1 MRKSLY
7 ILLLIALTLNACKRD
22 PSYIFEVN
30 DVAVTAS
37 AGEKN
42 RLKTDIE
49 FVSIAHAD
57 IFGSSISSNYL
68 ENIVTTYKSF
78 GDKSLV
84 IEMIIRKFIDD
95 GGTNITAIDRSSKT
109 SIESFVINTYKK
121 LYNREPDAFEK
132 WYLSDLIA
140 NDDVINAE
148 IVYFSMM
155 TANEYRYY

>member
-1 MRKSLY
+1 MRTVIY
-7 ILLLIALTLNACKRD
+7 ILIIIVFSACKRD

-30 DVAVTAS
+30 DVAVSAS
-37 AGEKN
+37 TGEKN

-49 FVSIAHAD
+49 FVSIAHTD
-57 IFGSSISSNYL
+57 IFGSNISSNDL

-78 GDKSLV
+78 GDKSLT

-95 GGTNITAIDRSSKT
+95 GGSNITPIDKSSNT
-109 SIESFVINTYKK
+109 SIELFVMETYKK

-132 WYLSDLIA
+132 WYLSDLIT

>member
-1 MRKSLY
+1 MLSS
-7 ILLLIALTLNACKRD
+7 CKRD

-30 DVAVTAS
+30 DVTVTAS
-37 AGEKN
+37 TGEKN

-49 FVSIAHAD
+49 FVSIAHTD
-57 IFGSSISSNYL
+57 IFGSNISSNNL

-78 GDKSLV
+78 GDKSLT

>member
-1 MRKSLY
+1 MKYLIY
-7 ILLLIALTLNACKRD
+7 ILLIVLSSCKRD

-30 DVAVTAS
+30 DVTVTAS

-49 FVSIAHAD
+49 FVSIAHTD
-57 IFGSSISSNYL
+57 IFGSNISSNNL

-78 GDKSLV
+78 GDKSLT

>member
-1 MRKSLY
+1 MRYIIY
-7 ILLLIALTLNACKRD
+7 ILLLIVLSSCKRD

-30 DVAVTAS
+30 DVTVTAS
-37 AGEKN
+37 TGEKN

-49 FVSIAHAD
+49 FVSIAHTD
-57 IFGSSISSNYL
+57 IFGSNISSNNL

-78 GDKSLV
+78 GDKSLT

>member
-1 MRKSLY
+1 MRNIIY
-7 ILLLIALTLNACKRD
+7 ILILIVLSSCKRD

-30 DVAVTAS
+30 DVTVTAS
-37 AGEKN
+37 TGEKN

-49 FVSIAHAD
+49 FVSIAHTD
-57 IFGSSISSNYL
+57 IFGSNISSKDL

-78 GDKSLV
+78 GDKSLT

-95 GGTNITAIDRSSKT
+95 GGTNITAIDRSSKS